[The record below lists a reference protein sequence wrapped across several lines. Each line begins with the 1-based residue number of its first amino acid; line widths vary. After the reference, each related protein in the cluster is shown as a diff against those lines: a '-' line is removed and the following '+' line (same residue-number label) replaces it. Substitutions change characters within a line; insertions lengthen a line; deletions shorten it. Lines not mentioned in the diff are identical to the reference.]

1 MSELNLYFVGLV
13 LLIFSN
19 WYSRYTVQNAVTLLD
34 DNKKVELINLF
45 QKDNKFNGLIVIALM
60 IVFFVLIQLKFIPML
75 YLMIGIFTLLITKI
89 VYTYKTKLGKLKVN
103 NFPIEYIK
111 KFNLAS
117 YIQIGGFLLFSIL
130 SILMISIYA

>member
-45 QKDNKFNGLIVIALM
+45 QKENKFNGLTVIALM
-60 IVFFVLIQLKFIPML
+60 IVFFVLIQLKFIPIL

-89 VYTYKTKLGKLKVN
+89 VYTYKIKLGKLKAN

-117 YIQIGGFLLFSIL
+117 YIQIGGFLVFSIL
-130 SILMISIYA
+130 SILMIAIYA